1 MPAGKEGRSRGCT
14 PQGQFGGRLKE
25 EGETYCRQQGLWE
38 QRPGTGIWSRWG
50 QICWE
55 QELEAMGGQGEQ
67 IRRALDAR
75 QRNLGSGHRGVG
87 KAGQPGP
94 GSWVSAHQ

>member
-1 MPAGKEGRSRGCT
+1 
-14 PQGQFGGRLKE
+14 
-25 EGETYCRQQGLWE
+25 
-38 QRPGTGIWSRWG
+38 
-50 QICWE
+50 
-55 QELEAMGGQGEQ
+55 MGGQGEQ